1 MPNNSDDENTF
12 LKKIFNWL
20 KGNKWTIIGVS
31 ILFFFNY
38 LIYEYVYFPTNPQG
52 GLWNYI
58 ESDGFNVITVSLIL
72 PILLLIFGQ
81 IFKIKDK
88 VTLQRQ
94 VNAYKRKDLEKK
106 YQLITINET
115 VEFWSDLI
123 SLSTQVRFFDS
134 HHVKRIED
142 VRVKI
147 DELIIRE
154 EYLAN
159 MWSFRFKELNE
170 YNVNYK
176 ELLRTPIDV
185 LIDSTYTVAK
195 NIHDNSINSE
205 ENKNSEEIKMLQYQ
219 LGVIET
225 NVKNMAY
232 NKVIS
237 VLNNVMT
244 YDFHKH
250 DSSYEGNEYKKLVAK
265 IQIEHDIQYL
275 KDWTEKIHNYVNQ
288 NNEIT
293 YFMKYES
300 SKRCL
305 QCLCECFEEICRMK
319 MKNFRNKKKF
329 DENLEE
335 KIELCLDLEEY
346 KEKLIENLTKNQYL
360 KNSFKIDDYT
370 NVQSTKP
377 CYSNEFMCILAREL
391 DFENLCAEIVERAY
405 WEKTL
410 N

>member
-232 NKVIS
+232 NK
-237 VLNNVMT
+237 L
-244 YDFHKH
+244 
-250 DSSYEGNEYKKLVAK
+250 KLVQHK
-265 IQIEHDIQYL
+265 
-275 KDWTEKIHNYVNQ
+275 
-288 NNEIT
+288 
-293 YFMKYES
+293 
-300 SKRCL
+300 L
-305 QCLCECFEEICRMK
+305 QQ
-319 MKNFRNKKKF
+319 
-329 DENLEE
+329 D
-335 KIELCLDLEEY
+335 
-346 KEKLIENLTKNQYL
+346 
-360 KNSFKIDDYT
+360 
-370 NVQSTKP
+370 
-377 CYSNEFMCILAREL
+377 
-391 DFENLCAEIVERAY
+391 
-405 WEKTL
+405 
-410 N
+410 

>member
-1 MPNNSDDENTF
+1 M
-12 LKKIFNWL
+12 
-20 KGNKWTIIGVS
+20 
-31 ILFFFNY
+31 
-38 LIYEYVYFPTNPQG
+38 
-52 GLWNYI
+52 
-58 ESDGFNVITVSLIL
+58 
-72 PILLLIFGQ
+72 
-81 IFKIKDK
+81 
-88 VTLQRQ
+88 
-94 VNAYKRKDLEKK
+94 
-106 YQLITINET
+106 
-115 VEFWSDLI
+115 
-123 SLSTQVRFFDS
+123 
-134 HHVKRIED
+134 
-142 VRVKI
+142 RVKI